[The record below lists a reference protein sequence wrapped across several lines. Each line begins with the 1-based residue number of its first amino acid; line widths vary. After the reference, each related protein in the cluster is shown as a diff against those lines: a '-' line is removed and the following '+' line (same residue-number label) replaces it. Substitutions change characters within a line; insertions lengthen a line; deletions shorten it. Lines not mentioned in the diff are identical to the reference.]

1 MAFPRKGRT
10 SASVFG
16 AALLALTGC
25 VQTPIATPEA
35 APIPPGQAR
44 LWFYRLY
51 QPSVSFNMANID
63 LNGARIISV
72 PAYGP
77 ALYRDVA
84 PGNYLIAP
92 EGEVESPGQAVGVSV
107 APAQEMFFEIDD
119 TPIVEGDR
127 NVYQRDV
134 FYMKPV
140 SPAVARA
147 QLGLNPR

>member
-1 MAFPRKGRT
+1 MTFPRKGWP
-10 SASVFG
+10 AAAVFG
-16 AALLALTGC
+16 ATLLALAGC
-25 VQTPIATPEA
+25 VQPPVVTPA
-35 APIPPGQAR
+35 ASPIPPGQAR
-44 LWFYRLY
+44 LWFYRPY
-51 QPSVSFNMANID
+51 QPSVSFNLANID

-77 ALYRDVA
+77 AVYRDVA
-84 PGNYLIAP
+84 PGNYVIAP

-119 TPIVEGDR
+119 SPIVEGDR

-134 FYMKPV
+134 FYVKPV
-140 SPAVARA
+140 PPAIARA

>member
-1 MAFPRKGRT
+1 MTFPRKAWT
-10 SASVFG
+10 PAAAFG
-16 AALLALTGC
+16 AAVLALTGC
-25 VQTPIATPEA
+25 MQTPIVTPA
-35 APIPPGQAR
+35 PPPIPPGQAR

-51 QPSVSFNMANID
+51 QPSVSFNVANID

-84 PGNYLIAP
+84 PGNYVIAP
-92 EGEVESPGQAVGVSV
+92 EGEVESPRQAARVNL

-119 TPIVEGDR
+119 SPIVEGDR

-134 FYMKPV
+134 FYVQPV
-140 SPAVARA
+140 PSASARA